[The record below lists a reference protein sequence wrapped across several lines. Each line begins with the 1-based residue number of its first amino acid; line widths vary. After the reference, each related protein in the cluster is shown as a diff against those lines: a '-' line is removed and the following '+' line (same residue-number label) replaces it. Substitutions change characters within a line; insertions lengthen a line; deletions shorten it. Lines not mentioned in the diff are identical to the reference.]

1 MSTNSSKIKT
11 NSNSSRYAYAYIIIY
26 ISRYAYNSNKILM
39 YIDDIIIASTDNE
52 YIQKMKDGLAQ

>member
-1 MSTNSSKIKT
+1 MKT

>member
-1 MSTNSSKIKT
+1 MKT

-39 YIDDIIIASTDNE
+39 YIDDIIIASTYNE